1 MSICPPRDSGVHIM
15 TTPALTLVVTDAA
28 RQAITAAATDDVVP
42 SLRITIGERFDYS
55 LRLDAP
61 GEGDAVVNT
70 NGVSI
75 VLDGPSTAR
84 AEGLTLDFV
93 AGDAEGGGFS
103 IENPNAPAPIHQ
115 ITARELKAMMDGGET
130 FELLDARTPGERAMA
145 RIEGSR
151 LLDQNLH
158 DHLMT
163 VDRNTPLVF
172 QCHHGM
178 RSQSAAEHFQR
189 AGFKRLY
196 NLSGGIESW
205 SQMVDPSV
213 PRY

>member
-1 MSICPPRDSGVHIM
+1 M
-15 TTPALTLVVTDAA
+15 TTPTLTVTDAA
-28 RQAITAAATDDVVP
+28 RQAITASSSGDEAPT
-42 SLRITIGERFDYS
+42 LRITIGERFDYGLS
-55 LRLDAP
+55 LDPA
-61 GEGDAVVNT
+61 GDVDVVVRT

-75 VLDGPSTAR
+75 VLDPASAAR
-84 AEGLTLDFV
+84 ADGLTLDFV
-93 AGDAEGGGFS
+93 DGPGDGGGFS
-103 IENPNAPAPIHQ
+103 IENPNAPAAIHQ
-115 ITARELKAMMDGGET
+115 ITARELKAMMDAGET
-130 FELLDARTPGERAMA
+130 FELLDVRTPGERAMA
-145 RIEGSR
+145 KIEGSR

-189 AGFKRLY
+189 AGFRRLY
-196 NLSGGIESW
+196 NLSGGIEAW